1 MKAFS
6 TFDCCTEG
14 NIFSV
19 RSFLAHDLVHLHL
32 QQENIKIVR
41 TLLAVGEKLGLDE
54 SQASGFGL
62 VRKMRECLVGQKMT
76 EVLAHS
82 VRQRDG
88 RTSDRDSC
96 SVCDANRE
104 LDHHQLTHQILSEF

>member
-1 MKAFS
+1 LHGRKHIFCSEFLGSWSCAFAF
-6 TFDCCTEG
+6 TTRKYQDCE
-14 NIFSV
+14 
-19 RSFLAHDLVHLHL
+19 D
-32 QQENIKIVR
+32 
-41 TLLAVGEKLGLDE
+41 AVGGWWKVG
-54 SQASGFGL
+54 SRRKSSFWVRFGL
-62 VRKMRECLVGQKMT
+62 EDARVPRGPKNDWSI
-76 EVLAHS
+76 LAHS